1 MKAIKFIALAAVA
14 VMLPPTAFA
23 QSADVT
29 YCRALAAKYREFN
42 KGQDPQANVAAAA
55 AKCDTK
61 PGEAIPALE
70 KQLRD
75 DKIALPPR

>member
-1 MKAIKFIALAAVA
+1 MKTVNFVALATAAVL
-14 VMLPPTAFA
+14 MPLTAFA
-23 QSADVT
+23 QSADTT

-55 AKCDTK
+55 AKCDAK

-70 KQLRD
+70 KQLKD

>member
-1 MKAIKFIALAAVA
+1 MKPVKIIALATVA
-14 VMLPPTAFA
+14 SLLPLTAFG

-29 YCRALAAKYREFN
+29 YCKALAAKYREYN
-42 KGQDPQANVAAAA
+42 KGADPAANVAAAA

-61 PGEAIPALE
+61 PGEAIPSLE

-75 DKIALPPR
+75 DKIALPAR